1 MGQSLDQAG
10 VIGLG
15 GQKLY
20 DPNAPMGELQPGLF
34 SSAPTMAQTQA
45 PAQEMGDYQD
55 PSVSVQGPAASTIQ
69 TAPSGPTPPADV
81 GSFPA
86 APTTTGQTAKKVAG
100 RVAGALLGGAALGPV
115 GGLLGGL
122 LGNELASGKGLF
134 SRTGQPQSVGG
145 LLSSMGSA
153 INNIGQGSR
162 QSYSVWGG
170 GTPTGT
176 QATATDGSR
185 ITSIGGGLI
194 ARTDP
199 NGVTTTF
206 NDRGNIVSSP
216 VSTGGLF
223 SGIGRDIADAF
234 GGGGS
239 SSGGGGVDTSGMSPG
254 LW

>member
-1 MGQSLDQAG
+1 M
-10 VIGLG
+10 
-15 GQKLY
+15 
-20 DPNAPMGELQPGLF
+20 
-34 SSAPTMAQTQA
+34 
-45 PAQEMGDYQD
+45 
-55 PSVSVQGPAASTIQ
+55 
-69 TAPSGPTPPADV
+69 
-81 GSFPA
+81 
-86 APTTTGQTAKKVAG
+86 
-100 RVAGALLGGAALGPV
+100 GPV

-122 LGNELASGKGLF
+122 LGKEMASGKGLF
-134 SRTGQPQSVGG
+134 SRMGPSEQQSIGG

-185 ITSIGGGLI
+185 ITSLGNGMI

-206 NDRGNIVSSP
+206 NDRGNIVGSP

-234 GGGGS
+234 GGGS
-239 SSGGGGVDTSGMSPG
+239 SSGGTGGVDTSGMSPG